1 MRSRPSASTRPLV
14 IVVLPVPLSPPMA
27 RRIGPPPPPPP
38 PPPPSSPPPEAGPPP
53 LAWSSLMSGSS
64 LSAADLLALADDDD
78 PVVGHREPFAV
89 GLGVHP
95 DRHSRRHRHV

>member
-1 MRSRPSASTRPLV
+1 MRSRPSASTRPFV

-27 RRIGPPPPPPP
+27 RRIAPPPP
-38 PPPPSSPPPEAGPPP
+38 SPPPEAGPPP

-78 PVVGHREPFAV
+78 PVVGHREPLAV

-95 DRHSRRHRHV
+95 DRHSRRHRHVLVEDG